1 MITKILYLSPT
12 RNKHAGGERH
22 LVNLAEA
29 VQQSGFEVT
38 IGCVQG
44 SGLEKALRSTHIK
57 VRLIGSLTSGSSIGS
72 IRKVCKEERPDIVHS
87 IGYATMDKGRIGA
100 RLGGA
105 KIIISTIQYEPD
117 QITKY
122 KKNIIWKL
130 DQLINNLIDKYS
142 ARYARKIVA
151 VSDSIG
157 KKLIS
162 YGYPKDKIAVIP
174 NSLSPEFTERL
185 AKNGKDLP
193 LPDGPLIGLISRLEE
208 VKGVEFFLEAL
219 KVLRKRNVNYFA
231 FVIGD
236 GPLKK
241 ELEEFAKKN
250 KLSDRINFT
259 GWLDV
264 ADSIAMLSRMD
275 VFVLPSLS
283 EGLNT
288 TLLEALYLL
297 RPVVATDVGGNPE
310 IIKNGKTGLIVPP
323 KDPDAIADA
332 IIIVSFLGILFCDLA
347 DAGRKLVLEKYT
359 MDQMIGRNLILY
371 KELLDSKGNKRE
383 QRAESRK
390 QRLAKT
396 RKRVRS
402 KE

>member
-208 VKGVEFFLEAL
+208 VKGVQYFLDAL
-219 KVLRKRNVNYFA
+219 KVLSEQNINYFA

-236 GPLKK
+236 GPLRKD
-241 ELEEFAKKN
+241 LEEQAKKN
-250 KLSDRINFT
+250 RLNDQINFT

-275 VFVLPSLS
+275 IFVVPSLS

-288 TLLEALYLL
+288 TLLEALYLS

-310 IIKNGKTGLIVPP
+310 IVKNGKTGLIVPP

-332 IIIVSFLGILFCDLA
+332 ITTLLDDDLSSEQMA

-371 KELLDSKGNKRE
+371 KELLDSKGGKRE

-396 RKRVRS
+396 RNRVRS